1 MAAFLITFSLKPSKD
16 IAQRYLE
23 VTEKL
28 GRKFGRKIRQINR
41 NTYIVSTDSHTP
53 SDLRNMVDGFDPDR
67 KCAVLVVDISLCGW
81 ASHDIDSET
90 CRWLESNI

>member
-1 MAAFLITFSLKPSKD
+1 MAAFLITFSLKPSND
-16 IAQRYLE
+16 VAQRYLE

-28 GRKFGRKIRQINR
+28 NRKFGRKIRQVNR
-41 NTYIVSTDSHTP
+41 NTYVVSTDSHTP
-53 SDLRNMVDGFDPDR
+53 SDLRDMVDGFDPYR

-81 ASHDIDSET
+81 ASHDIDSEI

>member
-41 NTYIVSTDSHTP
+41 LTYTVRP
-53 SDLRNMVDGFDPDR
+53 
-67 KCAVLVVDISLCGW
+67 
-81 ASHDIDSET
+81 
-90 CRWLESNI
+90 